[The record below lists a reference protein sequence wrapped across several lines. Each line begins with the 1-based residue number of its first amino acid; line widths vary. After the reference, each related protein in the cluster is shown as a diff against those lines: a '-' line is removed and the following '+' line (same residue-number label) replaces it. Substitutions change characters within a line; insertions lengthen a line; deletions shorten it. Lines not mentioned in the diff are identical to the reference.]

1 MMKNNNVKVI
11 CDGIANMPRELA
23 EQYDIEVVPLT
34 VIVDGKEYRDVDITD
49 EQFYVMMREAKDMP
63 KTSQA
68 TYVDFKEIFD
78 RHASDGKTV
87 LYIAGSSKSSGTY
100 QSVVLASKDVEGDVH
115 IFDSMSIC
123 FGCGMLVLTAARMLN
138 EGASLED
145 VLKELEVLR
154 DRVFVSMSMN
164 SLEYLKKGGR
174 ISNGKAL
181 VGNMLSLRPMLTVRD
196 GLIFQEGQVRGN
208 KKIVPTIIKRTK
220 EVCGEDFSD
229 RTIAIGCGDNLEDR
243 EQLKEAVLRELNP
256 KELILITINPPMC
269 SHSGPG
275 FIGLTCFK

>member
-1 MMKNNNVKVI
+1 MNKTNIKVI
-11 CDGIANMPRELA
+11 CDGIANMPKDLA
-23 EQYDIEVVPLT
+23 EKYDIEIVPIT
-34 VIVDGKEYRDVDITD
+34 VRVDEKEYKDTEITD
-49 EQFYVMMREAKDMP
+49 EEFYVLMRKSKEMP
-63 KTSQA
+63 QTSQA
-68 TYVDFKEIFD
+68 TYVDFKEIFEK
-78 RHASDGKTV
+78 HTKEGKTV

-100 QSVVLASKDVEGDVH
+100 QSAVLASKDVEGDVR

-123 FGCGMLVLTAARMLN
+123 FGCGMLVLSAARMIKTGL
-138 EGASLED
+138 GIED
-145 VLKELEVLR
+145 ILKELDVLR
-154 DRVFVSMSMN
+154 DKVFVSMSMN

-181 VGNMLSLRPMLTVRD
+181 VGNMLSLRPILTVKD

-208 KKIVPTIIKRTK
+208 KKIIPTIINRTK

-243 EQLKEAVLRELNP
+243 EKLKEEVMKELNP

>member
-1 MMKNNNVKVI
+1 MMTKKIKVV

-23 EQYDIEVVPLT
+23 KQYDIEVVPLT
-34 VIVDGKEYRDVDITD
+34 INIDGNEYKDVDITD
-49 EQFYVMMREAKDMP
+49 EEFYVMMREAKDMP

-68 TYVDFKEIFD
+68 TYVDFKGIFD
-78 RHASDGKTV
+78 RLIEEGNTV

-100 QSVVLASKDVEGDVH
+100 QSAVLASKDVEGEIH
-115 IFDSMSIC
+115 IFDSMSIS
-123 FGCGMLVLTAARMLN
+123 FGCGMLVLHAARMLQD
-138 EGASLED
+138 GMSLED
-145 VLKELEVLR
+145 VLKELEKLR
-154 DRVFVSMSMN
+154 DKVFVSMSMN

-181 VGNMLSLRPMLTVRD
+181 VGNMLSLRPMLTVKD

-208 KKIVPTIIKRTK
+208 KKIIPTIIKRTK

-229 RTIAIGCGDNLEDR
+229 KLIAIGCGDNLEER
-243 EQLKEAVLRELNP
+243 AQLKEEVLRELKP
-256 KELILITINPPMC
+256 KELIEITINPPMC

>member
-1 MMKNNNVKVI
+1 MMTKKIKVV

-23 EQYDIEVVPLT
+23 KQYDIEVVPLT
-34 VIVDGKEYRDVDITD
+34 INIDGNEYRDVDITD
-49 EQFYVMMREAKDMP
+49 EEFYVMMREAKDMP

-68 TYVDFKEIFD
+68 TYVDFKGIFD
-78 RHASDGKTV
+78 RLIEEGNTV

-100 QSVVLASKDVEGDVH
+100 QSAVLASKDVEGEIH
-115 IFDSMSIC
+115 IFDSMSIS
-123 FGCGMLVLTAARMLN
+123 FGCGMLVLHAARMLQD
-138 EGASLED
+138 GMSLED
-145 VLKELEVLR
+145 VLKELEKLR
-154 DRVFVSMSMN
+154 DKVFVSMSMN

-181 VGNMLSLRPMLTVRD
+181 VGNMLSLRPMLTVKD

-208 KKIVPTIIKRTK
+208 KKIIPTIIKRTK

-229 RTIAIGCGDNLEDR
+229 KLIAIGCGDNLEER
-243 EQLKEAVLRELNP
+243 AQLKEAVLRELKP
-256 KELILITINPPMC
+256 KELIEITINPPMC

>member
-1 MMKNNNVKVI
+1 MINNKIKVV

-23 EQYDIEVVPLT
+23 RQYNIEIVPLT
-34 VIVDGKEYRDVDITD
+34 INIDGKEYKDVDITD
-49 EQFYVMMREAKDMP
+49 EEFYVMMREAKDMP

-68 TYVDFKEIFD
+68 TYIDFKEIFD
-78 RHASDGKTV
+78 RLVSDGSTV

-100 QSVVLASKDVEGDVH
+100 QSAVLASKDVYGEIH
-115 IFDSMSIC
+115 IFDSMSIS
-123 FGCGMLVLTAARMLN
+123 FGCGMLVLSAARMIEDGSSLDEVLN
-138 EGASLED
+138 ELE
-145 VLKELEVLR
+145 KLR

-164 SLEYLKKGGR
+164 SLEYLRKGGR

-181 VGNMLSLRPMLTVRD
+181 VGNMLSLRPMLTVKD

-208 KKIVPTIIKRTK
+208 KKIIPTIIKRTK

-229 RTIAIGCGDNLEDR
+229 KVVAIGCGDNLEER

-256 KELILITINPPMC
+256 KELIEITINPPMC

>member
-1 MMKNNNVKVI
+1 MINNKVKVV

-23 EQYDIEVVPLT
+23 RQYNIEIVPLT
-34 VIVDGKEYRDVDITD
+34 INIDGKEYKDTDITD
-49 EQFYVMMREAKDMP
+49 EEFYIMMRDAKEMP

-68 TYVDFKEIFD
+68 TYIDFKEIFD
-78 RHASDGKTV
+78 RLVSDGSTV
-87 LYIAGSSKSSGTY
+87 LYISGSSKSSGTY
-100 QSVVLASKDVEGDVH
+100 QSAVLASKDVDGDIH
-115 IFDSMSIC
+115 IFDSMSIS
-123 FGCGMLVLTAARMLN
+123 FGCGMLVLIAARMLQDGSSLDEVLN
-138 EGASLED
+138 ELD
-145 VLKELEVLR
+145 KLR

-164 SLEYLKKGGR
+164 SLEYLRKGGR

-181 VGNMLSLRPMLTVRD
+181 VGNMLSLRPMLTVKD

-208 KKIVPTIIKRTK
+208 KKIIPTIIKRTK

-229 RTIAIGCGDNLEDR
+229 KVVAIGCGDNLEER

-256 KELILITINPPMC
+256 KELIEITINPPMC

>member
-1 MMKNNNVKVI
+1 MKNNNIKVI

-23 EQYDIEVVPLT
+23 KQYDIEIVPLT
-34 VIVDGKEYRDVDITD
+34 VRVDGKEYRDVDLTD
-49 EQFYVMMREAKDMP
+49 EEFYVIMREAKEMP

-78 RHASDGKTV
+78 RHVAEGKTV
-87 LYIAGSSKSSGTY
+87 LYISGSSKSSGTY
-100 QSVVLASKDVEGDVH
+100 QSAVLASKDIEGDIH
-115 IFDSMSIC
+115 IFDSMSIS
-123 FGCGMLVLTAARMLN
+123 FGCGLQVLIAARML
-138 EGASLED
+138 ESGSTLEE
-145 VLKELEVLR
+145 VLKELENLR

-164 SLEYLKKGGR
+164 SLEYFKKGGR

-181 VGNMLSLRPMLTVRD
+181 VGNMLSLRPMLTVKD

-208 KKIVPTIIKRTK
+208 KKIIPTIIKRTK

-229 RTIAIGCGDNLEDR
+229 RTIAIGCGDNLEER
-243 EQLKEAVLRELNP
+243 EQLKEAVLRDLNP
-256 KELILITINPPMC
+256 KELIEITINPPMC

>member
-1 MMKNNNVKVI
+1 MMTKKIKVV

-23 EQYDIEVVPLT
+23 KQYDIEVVPLT
-34 VIVDGKEYRDVDITD
+34 INIDGNEYKDVDITD
-49 EQFYVMMREAKDMP
+49 EEFYVMMREAKDMP

-68 TYVDFKEIFD
+68 TYVDFKGIFD
-78 RHASDGKTV
+78 RLIEEGNTV

-100 QSVVLASKDVEGDVH
+100 QSAVLASKDVEGEIH
-115 IFDSMSIC
+115 IFDSMSIS
-123 FGCGMLVLTAARMLN
+123 FGCGMLVLHAARMLQD
-138 EGASLED
+138 GMSLED
-145 VLKELEVLR
+145 VLKELEKLR
-154 DRVFVSMSMN
+154 DKVFVSMSMN

-181 VGNMLSLRPMLTVRD
+181 VGNMLSLRPMLTVKD

-208 KKIVPTIIKRTK
+208 KKIIPTIIKRTK

-229 RTIAIGCGDNLEDR
+229 KLIAIGCGDNLEER
-243 EQLKEAVLRELNP
+243 AQLKEVVLRELKP
-256 KELILITINPPMC
+256 KELIEITINPPMC

>member
-1 MMKNNNVKVI
+1 MTKNKIQIV

-23 EQYDIEVVPLT
+23 KEYNIDVVPLT
-34 VIVDGKEYRDVDITD
+34 VNIDGKEYRDLDLTD
-49 EQFYVMMREAKDMP
+49 EEFYVLMKNAKDIP

-68 TYVDFKEIFD
+68 TCGAFKETFEKHIN
-78 RHASDGKTV
+78 DGKTI
-87 LYIAGSSKSSGTY
+87 LYISGSSKSSGTY
-100 QSVVLASKDVEGDVH
+100 QSAVIASQDIEGDIH

-138 EGASLED
+138 EGSTLDEIINKLE
-145 VLKELEVLR
+145 ELR
-154 DRVFVSMSMN
+154 DRVFVTMSMN
-164 SLEYLKKGGR
+164 SLEYLQKGGR

-181 VGNMLSLRPMLTVRD
+181 IGNILNIRPLLTVKD
-196 GLIFQEGQVRGN
+196 GLIYQEGNIRGT
-208 KKIVPTIIKRTK
+208 KKIVSSLINRTK
-220 EVCGEDFSD
+220 EVCGTDFSD

-243 EQLKEAVLRELNP
+243 EKLKELVEKELNP
-256 KELILITINPPMC
+256 KELILITINPAMC

>member
-1 MMKNNNVKVI
+1 MINNKIKVV

-23 EQYDIEVVPLT
+23 RQYNIEIVPLT
-34 VIVDGKEYRDVDITD
+34 INIDGKEYKDVDITD
-49 EQFYVMMREAKDMP
+49 EEFYVMMREAKDMP

-68 TYVDFKEIFD
+68 TYIDFKEIFD
-78 RHASDGKTV
+78 RLVSDGSTV

-100 QSVVLASKDVEGDVH
+100 QSAVLASKDVYGDIH
-115 IFDSMSIC
+115 IFDSMSIS
-123 FGCGMLVLTAARMLN
+123 FGCGMLVLSAARMIEDGSSLDEVLN
-138 EGASLED
+138 ELE
-145 VLKELEVLR
+145 KLR

-164 SLEYLKKGGR
+164 SLEYLRKGGR

-181 VGNMLSLRPMLTVRD
+181 VGNMLSLRPMLTVKD

-208 KKIVPTIIKRTK
+208 KKIIPTIIKRTK

-229 RTIAIGCGDNLEDR
+229 KVVAIGCGDNLEER

-256 KELILITINPPMC
+256 KELIEITINPPMC

>member
-1 MMKNNNVKVI
+1 MMTKKIKVV

-23 EQYDIEVVPLT
+23 KQYDIEVVPLT
-34 VIVDGKEYRDVDITD
+34 INIDGNEYKDVDITD
-49 EQFYVMMREAKDMP
+49 EEFYVMMREAKDMP

-68 TYVDFKEIFD
+68 TYVDFKGIFD
-78 RHASDGKTV
+78 RLIEEGNTV

-100 QSVVLASKDVEGDVH
+100 QSAVLASKDVEGEIH
-115 IFDSMSIC
+115 IFDSMSIS
-123 FGCGMLVLTAARMLN
+123 FGCGMLVLHAARMLQD
-138 EGASLED
+138 GMSLED
-145 VLKELEVLR
+145 VLKELEKLR
-154 DRVFVSMSMN
+154 DKVFVSMSMN

-181 VGNMLSLRPMLTVRD
+181 VGNMLSLRPMLTVKD

-208 KKIVPTIIKRTK
+208 KKIIPTIIKRTK

-229 RTIAIGCGDNLEDR
+229 KLIAIGCGDNLEER
-243 EQLKEAVLRELNP
+243 AQLKEAVLRELKP
-256 KELILITINPPMC
+256 KELIEITINPPMC

>member
-1 MMKNNNVKVI
+1 MINNKVKVV

-23 EQYDIEVVPLT
+23 RQYNIEIVPLT
-34 VIVDGKEYRDVDITD
+34 INIDGKEYKDTDITD
-49 EQFYVMMREAKDMP
+49 EEFYIMMRDAKEMP

-68 TYVDFKEIFD
+68 TYIDFKEIFD
-78 RHASDGKTV
+78 RLVSDGSTV
-87 LYIAGSSKSSGTY
+87 LYISGSSKSSGTY
-100 QSVVLASKDVEGDVH
+100 QSAVLASKDVDGDIH
-115 IFDSMSIC
+115 IFDSMSIS
-123 FGCGMLVLTAARMLN
+123 FGCGMLVLSAARMIEDGSSLDEVLN
-138 EGASLED
+138 ELE
-145 VLKELEVLR
+145 KLR

-164 SLEYLKKGGR
+164 SLEYLRKGGR

-181 VGNMLSLRPMLTVRD
+181 VGNMLSLRPMLTVKD
-196 GLIFQEGQVRGN
+196 GLIFHEGQVRGK
-208 KKIVPTIIKRTK
+208 KKIIPTIIKRTK

-229 RTIAIGCGDNLEDR
+229 KVVAIGCGDNLEER

-256 KELILITINPPMC
+256 KELIEITINPPMC